1 MKTVG
6 LQRWIEGDLHM
17 INWLLKTTAD
27 GATNIQAIILISL
40 VIAVGYMIFGTLS
53 EIINDEERRYK

>member
-1 MKTVG
+1 
-6 LQRWIEGDLHM
+6 M

-27 GATNIQAIILISL
+27 GATNIQAIILILL

-53 EIINDEERRYK
+53 EIINDEERQYK

>member
-1 MKTVG
+1 
-6 LQRWIEGDLHM
+6 M
-17 INWLLKTTAD
+17 INWLLRTTAD